1 MYSMYTGSTQGGFK
15 SQVELSFLLYFFP
28 PGRKEIQPR
37 FKEILENLKN
47 SSNVS
52 GTRQPLVKTENT
64 VTAPCFMTLEELKIL
79 WPAKT

>member
-37 FKEILENLKN
+37 FKEILENLKS
-47 SSNVS
+47 SSNMWV
-52 GTRQPLVKTENT
+52 GRGNPWWKLKTQSLLH
-64 VTAPCFMTLEELKIL
+64 AL
-79 WPAKT
+79 WH